1 MIIKIIRE
9 VSCLHT
15 ETIMVKNIVNFTGN
29 GPVYKQINFFV
40 PVILVAGD
48 GLIKKPKHVAHLR
61 IKSIVFNK

>member
-15 ETIMVKNIVNFTGN
+15 ETIIVKKKVHFTSN
-29 GPVYKQINFFV
+29 GPVYKQINFIV
-40 PVILVAGD
+40 LLILVPND
-48 GLIKKPKHVAHLR
+48 GLIKKPKHVVHLR